1 MTASQEIWNER
12 RERKHDQAPSIVGL
26 AVQMPS
32 PCKCGS
38 RLATIA
44 ADHVLKCECGARR
57 NALSKKTIEFI
68 TAVARCFGAPTN
80 PIILRR
86 KTE

>member
-1 MTASQEIWNER
+1 MNVIV
-12 RERKHDQAPSIVGL
+12 APSIVGL
-26 AVQMPS
+26 AAQMPS
-32 PCKCGS
+32 PCRCGS

-57 NALSKKTIEFI
+57 GLLSSR
-68 TAVARCFGAPTN
+68 TADFLKQIVGTYGIPDH

-86 KTE
+86 RPE

>member
-1 MTASQEIWNER
+1 MNVIV
-12 RERKHDQAPSIVGL
+12 APSIVCL

-32 PCKCGS
+32 PCRCGS

-57 NALSKKTIEFI
+57 GLPRNDGLCMKNTENA
-68 TAVARCFGAPTN
+68 AM
-80 PIILRR
+80 PISAMS
-86 KTE
+86 